1 MVDHER
7 ASKLILIVDDDIFV
21 SQMVAERL
29 KVEGYAAMTAA
40 TGKEAVAS
48 LVAFRPACVLL
59 DLTLPDMSG
68 FEVLKRIKAFRP
80 SLPVIIVTGNHDES
94 EGRRAIELGARDYIT
109 KPIDFIYLLNELG
122 MQGSN

>member
-48 LVAFRPACVLL
+48 LVAFHPACVLL